1 MAWSREAWVAA
12 PCACPLPAG
21 ERTTSHPC
29 ALSCRRLHPKL
40 YWVYLQAL
48 QALHEQPQLASSN
61 AGRAAAQAD
70 LRAPDGDAPAWRLS
84 ADCEALAW
92 APHAPAQF
100 LAACED
106 GLVAGYD
113 ARAGGD
119 APPLFRLAA
128 HDKPA
133 CALAFCAAAPG
144 LLATAST
151 DKKARRALPALRGGR
166 APLALRGG
174 REAVAGPS

>member
-1 MAWSREAWVAA
+1 
-12 PCACPLPAG
+12 
-21 ERTTSHPC
+21 
-29 ALSCRRLHPKL
+29 
-40 YWVYLQAL
+40 
-48 QALHEQPQLASSN
+48 
-61 AGRAAAQAD
+61 
-70 LRAPDGDAPAWRLS
+70 LS

-100 LAACED
+100 LVASED

-113 ARAGGD
+113 ARAGAG

-151 DKKARRALPALRGGR
+151 DKKARRA
-166 APLALRGG
+166 PLALRWGRAGG
-174 REAVAGPS
+174 GGGDPRGHPVTDTSWEARSLRTLIPALHGSLHGVASLLCPAWH